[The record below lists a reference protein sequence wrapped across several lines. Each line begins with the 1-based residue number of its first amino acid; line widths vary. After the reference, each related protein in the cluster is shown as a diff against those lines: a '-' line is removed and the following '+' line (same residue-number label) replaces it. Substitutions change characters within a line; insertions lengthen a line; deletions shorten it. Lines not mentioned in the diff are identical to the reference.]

1 MRKLPV
7 ILGLWLAAMASAAEK
22 SGKNLDPKDFPTL
35 RAEVVEEIA
44 EGYRLRPDDPS
55 VVYQVA
61 SLHARAG
68 HRQEALDLLMQLLK
82 SGAGLDPDPRDFGT
96 LADDMQFKRIKAT
109 IRARNPAVLRARLAY
124 QIGEADLVPEGI
136 AYSERTKKLYFGS
149 MKRKIMSLSPDGKYE
164 EFASPKVGGL
174 GVVLGVRVDDK
185 RGELWAV
192 SNAVDGNKP
201 EPDMVLGLFR
211 FSLADGKLIK
221 AYPVA
226 GADKEMLNDVAV
238 AKDGSVYA
246 TASTSGALWRVDPAS
261 GKTEKFLPEKSLP
274 SPNGIFATPDG
285 KYVFVAGWYGIT
297 RVELKNKKTLLLEK
311 PDKVADGCLD
321 GMYLYKDSIVGI
333 QNCNDDPGRVIQFTL
348 TPDGSRITAAKVLE
362 SYNAMFDGVTTA
374 AIAGD
379 DLYFAA
385 NAQIAKKP
393 GDKFDDIKVLRLNL
407 K

>member
-1 MRKLPV
+1 
-7 ILGLWLAAMASAAEK
+7 
-22 SGKNLDPKDFPTL
+22 
-35 RAEVVEEIA
+35 
-44 EGYRLRPDDPS
+44 
-55 VVYQVA
+55 
-61 SLHARAG
+61 
-68 HRQEALDLLMQLLK
+68 MQLLK